1 MRAAVP
7 LEVWPER
14 VSVQIRARHK
24 PQTATWSSKEE
35 GIIEFVFDNPVDAV
49 ALGQAAVAYDGD
61 ILLGGAMITERVDG
75 DFARKA
81 PARKSIRNV
90 MQNA

>member
-1 MRAAVP
+1 M
-7 LEVWPER
+7 
-14 VSVQIRARHK
+14 SVQIRARHQ
-24 PQTATWSSKEE
+24 PQTAVWSSKGD
-35 GIIEFVFDNPVDAV
+35 GIIEFTFDSPVDAV

-81 PARKSIRNV
+81 PARKSIGNV
-90 MQNA
+90 LQNA